1 MNKGLSMMLGSR
13 LMSGAAVAALMVAAT
28 VFVARADTLADAL
41 ESAYETN
48 PTLISARA
56 SLRATDERVN
66 QARAGLRPNVSA
78 TFDYRARYTGGNRGS
93 GGSDDPYSA
102 SLDASQPLY
111 DGGQTQ
117 NNVRGRI
124 ADVSAARARLSALEQ
139 QVLLETVT
147 AYVDVLRDQEFV
159 RLAENNVR
167 VIAEQLRASQD
178 RFEVGEVTRTDV
190 SQAEARLADSRTN
203 LSASRGRL
211 ERSKQNYRSVVG
223 AEPQNL
229 ARQPPLPPLPQSME
243 EAVTAALEN
252 HPEMIAT
259 RFDETSASR
268 DVKAQI
274 GALLPRVSLEATVG
288 YNDDGLFG
296 SDSFDQSDA
305 QFGVRAVIPLYQ
317 SGAQYSRVRQAQAL
331 ASQARADITVEA
343 RQRQRLAE
351 AAWTE
356 LEVARA
362 TIISTR
368 EQVDASQLAFE
379 GVREEALVGSRTTL
393 DVLDAEQ
400 ELLDARVRV
409 VDSLRNEYVAA
420 YSLLSAT
427 GALTAADIG
436 LSVVAYDPEVNYA
449 ENNARL
455 FGFPQTQDT
464 EWEELWRP

>member
-1 MNKGLSMMLGSR
+1 MKTWSR
-13 LMSGAAVAALMVAAT
+13 LMHGVAIAALLTGFSAPMAG
-28 VFVARADTLADAL
+28 ADTLVEAL
-41 ESAYETN
+41 ASAYETN
-48 PTLISARA
+48 PSLISARA
-56 SLRATDERVN
+56 ALRATDERVN
-66 QARAGLRPNVSA
+66 QARAGLRPDVRA
-78 TFDYRARYTGGNRGS
+78 TFDYRKRYTGGSNGA
-93 GGSDDPYSA
+93 GSDDPFGT
-102 SLDASQPLY
+102 SLSVSQPLY

-117 NNVRGRI
+117 NSVRGRI
-124 ADVSAARARLSALEQ
+124 ADVSAARARLQSLEQ

-190 SQAEARLADSRTN
+190 SQAEARLAESRTN
-203 LSASRGRL
+203 LSASRGQL

-229 ARQPPLPPLPQSME
+229 ARQPPLPALPQSLE
-243 EAVTAALEN
+243 ETVTAALEN
-252 HPEMIAT
+252 HPELIAS
-259 RFDETSASR
+259 RFDEASAAR
-268 DVKAQI
+268 DVKAEI
-274 GALLPRVSLEATVG
+274 GGLLPRVSLEASVG
-288 YNDDGLFG
+288 YNDSVFAT
-296 SDSFDQSDA
+296 DSADQSDA
-305 QFGVRAVIPLYQ
+305 QIGVRAVIPLYQ
-317 SGAQYSRVRQAQAL
+317 AGAQYSRVRQAQAA

-356 LEVARA
+356 LQVARA
-362 TIISTR
+362 NIVSTR

-420 YSLLSAT
+420 YSLLSAI
-427 GALTAADIG
+427 GALTAAD
-436 LSVVAYDPEVNYA
+436 LDLTVVAYDPEVNYA

>member
-1 MNKGLSMMLGSR
+1 MMKRSR
-13 LMSGAAVAALMVAAT
+13 LMGGAAVAALVFGFSYAA
-28 VFVARADTLADAL
+28 ARADTLAEAL
-41 ESAYETN
+41 ASAYETN
-48 PTLISARA
+48 PNLISARA
-56 SLRATDERVN
+56 ALRATDERVN
-66 QARAGLRPNVSA
+66 HARAGLRPDVRA
-78 TFDYRARYTGGNRGS
+78 TFDYRSQYN
-93 GGSDDPYSA
+93 GGSAGGGTNNDPYGA
-102 SLDASQPLY
+102 SLDVSQPLY

-117 NNVRGRI
+117 NSVRGRI
-124 ADVSAARARLSALEQ
+124 ADVSAARARLSSLEQ
-139 QVLLETVT
+139 RVLLETVT

-167 VIAEQLRASQD
+167 VITEQLRASQD

-190 SQAEARLADSRTN
+190 SQAEARLAESRTN
-203 LSASRGRL
+203 LSASRGQL
-211 ERSKQNYRSVVG
+211 ERSRQNYRLVVG

-229 ARQPPLPPLPQSME
+229 ARQPPLPPLPGSLD

-252 HPEMIAT
+252 HPELIAA
-259 RFDETSASR
+259 RFDEASAAR
-268 DVKAQI
+268 DVKAEI
-274 GALLPRVSLEATVG
+274 GGLLPRISLEASVG
-288 YNDDGLFG
+288 YNDTGLFS
-296 SDSFDQSDA
+296 SDTIDQSNA
-305 QFGVRAVIPLYQ
+305 QVGVRAVIPLYQ

-343 RQRQRLAE
+343 RQRRQLAE

-362 TIISTR
+362 TIVSTR

-420 YSLLSAT
+420 YGLLAAI
-427 GALTAADIG
+427 GALTAADQG
-436 LSVVAYDPEVNYA
+436 LTVVAYDPEVNYA

>member
-1 MNKGLSMMLGSR
+1 MGQCIMQKSYLTRSV
-13 LMSGAAVAALMVAAT
+13 AVAALAVGLAT
-28 VFVARADTLADAL
+28 SAVRADTLAQAL

-48 PTLISARA
+48 PELISARA
-56 SLRATDERVN
+56 ALRATDENVN

-78 TFDYRARYTGGNRGS
+78 TFDYGVDYTAGSRGTDT
-93 GGSDDPYSA
+93 GDDPFSA
-102 SLDASQPLY
+102 SLNATQPLY
-111 DGGQTQ
+111 DGGRTQ
-117 NNVRGRI
+117 NSVRGRI
-124 ADVSAARARLSALEQ
+124 ADVSAARARLSSLEQ
-139 QVLLETVT
+139 QILLQTVT

-167 VIAEQLRASQD
+167 VINEQLRASRD

-203 LSASRGRL
+203 LSVSTGRL
-211 ERSKQNYRSVVG
+211 ERSKQNYREVVG

-243 EAVTAALEN
+243 EAVRLALEN

-274 GALLPRVSLEATVG
+274 GGLLPQVALLARVG
-288 YNDDGLFG
+288 YNQDALFG
-296 SDSFDQSDA
+296 GDSIDGSDA
-305 QFGVRAVIPLYQ
+305 SVAVRATIPLYQ

-331 ASQARADITVEA
+331 ASRARADITTQA

-356 LEVARA
+356 LVVARA
-362 TIISTR
+362 NIVSTR
-368 EQVDASQLAFE
+368 EQVDASQLAFD

-420 YSLLSAT
+420 YGLLSAI
-427 GALTAADIG
+427 GALTAAD
-436 LSVVAYDPEVNYA
+436 LSLTVVAYDPEVNYA

-455 FGFPQTQDT
+455 FGFAQTQDT
-464 EWEELWRP
+464 VWEELWRP